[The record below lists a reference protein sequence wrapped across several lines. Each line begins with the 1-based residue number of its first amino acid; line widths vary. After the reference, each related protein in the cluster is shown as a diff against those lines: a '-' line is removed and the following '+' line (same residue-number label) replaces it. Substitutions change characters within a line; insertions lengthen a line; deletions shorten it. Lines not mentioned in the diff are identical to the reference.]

1 MTSLINITP
10 QADWDIDC
18 GDSYCDGYGCEI
30 HDSYLGGKC
39 EIANCTS
46 PVSSYLVLINNAE
59 TNICNYH
66 FN

>member
-1 MTSLINITP
+1 MTSLIDITP
-10 QADWDIDC
+10 QADWSIEC
-18 GDSYCDGYGCEI
+18 EDSYCDGYGCDI

-39 EIANCTS
+39 EIAGCVS
-46 PVSSYLVLINNAE
+46 PVSSHLVLINNAE